1 MLIFRS
7 DEFPLISIS
16 QKPKNYLFPYLP
28 NFLSLFKCTWKFT
41 FLSVSFTE
49 EQAKG
54 EGQAYLH
61 LTVTRSS
68 ILTNQAYVFT
78 SIYSLESFGKIRVLS
93 VTWERHSVQIIC
105 TLRNICWKRPENS
118 LPSAFPSI
126 FQAVQKLFSG
136 QKCRKNSCVIQCW
149 CCCSSQMG
157 AQEELGVFFP
167 LL

>member
-16 QKPKNYLFPYLP
+16 QKPKNYFFPYLP

-93 VTWERHSVQIIC
+93 VT
-105 TLRNICWKRPENS
+105 
-118 LPSAFPSI
+118 
-126 FQAVQKLFSG
+126 
-136 QKCRKNSCVIQCW
+136 
-149 CCCSSQMG
+149 
-157 AQEELGVFFP
+157 
-167 LL
+167 